1 MMMMTMHLP
10 WPHRPRGGR
19 RWADRDAEAS
29 DLHLNEI
36 EIHSANSLRID
47 RFCPCTVA
55 QGSGVVDGW
64 PGGTPS
70 GPSAATP
77 GGGVG

>member
-1 MMMMTMHLP
+1 MRFPRSVRSGGGAMAMEVCVMMMMTMHLP

-36 EIHSANSLRID
+36 EIHSANSFRID
-47 RFCPCTVA
+47 R
-55 QGSGVVDGW
+55 
-64 PGGTPS
+64 
-70 GPSAATP
+70 
-77 GGGVG
+77 